1 MAEVSD
7 IQDLKGVVLFSLPN
21 ENKRDYWDVQITFL
35 LNDLQYTVGF
45 MIQEKN
51 ELVTVARSIDTM
63 TPLDSPSLMA

>member
-1 MAEVSD
+1 LAEVSD